1 MLVVVRQALQ
11 MYAGCPILYALVEP
25 LFLLGEV
32 PVLCE
37 NVSWAKKAQAF
48 LSCCA
53 CPFSGITQH
62 QHHQQTYISLLSSTH
77 TDSRSISDNKS
88 KRVLSSIQQQQTN
101 NYFSQEC
108 EKVPPKRTANNPFKT
123 LCALYPLLPSLFSNR
138 TRFHKET
145 LSSKRQP

>member
-88 KRVLSSIQQQQTN
+88 KRVLSSIQQQQQIITSLKSAKKCLRN
-101 NYFSQEC
+101 ER
-108 EKVPPKRTANNPFKT
+108 PIILFKT
-123 LCALYPLLPSLFSNR
+123 LCALCPLLPSIFFNR
-138 TRFHKET
+138 TR
-145 LSSKRQP
+145 